1 MKEVLC
7 ILCLILMGLAVAYTI
22 YVYKKRNNKKQVIVG
37 AVLAI
42 IFGITLLVFPIGL
55 YQVET
60 GEAVVLKSF
69 GEAKESIHAGLH
81 WRFWPRDNVEYYDL
95 KTQEIK
101 EKFEAYSQDAQPMDA
116 QLTIQ
121 FKIQPDKLL
130 EINKVYGSLEVLKE
144 RIISIALEKAKV
156 VLSRS
161 SAMVIIETRSSL
173 SNNVEEEM
181 RKAVQNYYIDLTMV
195 VVEDLSFNEA
205 FENAVEQKMI
215 AEQQKLQAEYDK
227 ATAIIKAEQELE
239 VAKKKAEAEIEKAKG
254 DAQAQIEVANAQAE
268 EIKIKS
274 IEIARMLG
282 FTIDEDGNIDMTGKT
297 SAEIKVISDYLK
309 YIEYL
314 RVWDGKLPT
323 VVGGDSTT
331 IYIPDPSK

>member
-1 MKEVLC
+1 MKE
-7 ILCLILMGLAVAYTI
+7 ILCLLCLVLIGLSVAYI
-22 YVYKKRNNKKQVIVG
+22 LYAFKKRKSKTH
-37 AVLAI
+37 I
-42 IFGITLLVFPIGL
+42 IFGVVLALIFGLTLVIYPVGL
-55 YQVET
+55 YQVES

-69 GEAKESIHAGLH
+69 GEAKESVHAGLH
-81 WRFWPRDNVEYYDL
+81 WRFWPRDSVEYYDL

-121 FKIQPDKLL
+121 FKVQPDKLI
-130 EINKVYGSLEVLKE
+130 EINRVYGNLDVLKE

-195 VVEDLSFNEA
+195 VVEDLSFNDA

-239 VAKKKAEAEIEKAKG
+239 VAKKQAEAEIEKAKG
-254 DAQAQIEVANAQAE
+254 NAQAQIEVANAQAE

-274 IEIARMLG
+274 VEIARMLG
-282 FTIDEDGNIDMTGKT
+282 FNVDENGNIDMTGKT

-331 IYIPDPSK
+331 IYVPDPSK